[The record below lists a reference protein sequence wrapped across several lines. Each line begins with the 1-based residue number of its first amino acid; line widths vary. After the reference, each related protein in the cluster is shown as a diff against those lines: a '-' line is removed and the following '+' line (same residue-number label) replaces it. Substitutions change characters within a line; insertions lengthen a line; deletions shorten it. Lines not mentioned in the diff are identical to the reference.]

1 MRAIFQRCDG
11 EREIEEELRFHL
23 DLLTDEH
30 CRKDMSPEEA
40 RAEALARFGDVERIK
55 NQCVEINR
63 RSRPGIVALK
73 LFLALVF
80 LLGVLVR
87 IFSPECHVTNVG
99 NILIAVGILGR
110 LLLYVRLHPSGL
122 LSKPDNPTPLMLNDH
137 RRKPLLAYDQRMR
150 TPLERIISD
159 K

>member
-1 MRAIFQRCDG
+1 MRAIFQRG
-11 EREIEEELRFHL
+11 AGKREIEEELRFHL
-23 DLLTDEH
+23 DLLTDEY
-30 CRKDMSPEEA
+30 CRKEMSLEEA
-40 RAEALARFGDVERIK
+40 RAEALERFGDVERIK

-63 RSRPGIVALK
+63 RSHPGIVALK
-73 LFLALVF
+73 LFLSLVF

-87 IFSPECHVTNVG
+87 IFSPEYHVTNVG

-110 LLLYVRLHPSGL
+110 LLLYVRLHPSGF
-122 LSKPDNPTPLMLNDH
+122 LSKSDNPSPLMLNDD
-137 RRKPLLAYDQRMR
+137 RRKPLLAYDQKMR